1 MDTFTR
7 ADVESHT
14 EEIIQRIKD
23 GALFIHPT
31 DTIYGLGCDATN
43 SAAVRKLRELKERQI
58 NPFSVWVP
66 SIAWIRKH
74 CEVTPKTEKWL
85 QELPGPYTL
94 ILRLKDKKK
103 AVVKEVV
110 AGKET
115 LGVRYP
121 NHWFGKMVELLDRPI
136 VTTSVNK
143 AGEPFLT
150 TLSALDSE
158 MARGIDF
165 AIDEGEKNGR
175 PSTMVDVEKEEVKER

>member
-1 MDTFTR
+1 METFTR

-14 EEIIQRIKD
+14 EEIVQWIKD

-43 SAAVRKLRELKERQI
+43 SAAVKKLRELKRRPT

-74 CEVTPKTEKWL
+74 CEITPKTERWL

-94 ILRLKDKKK
+94 ILRLKDQK
-103 AVVKEVV
+103 AVAKEVV

-115 LGVRYP
+115 IGVRYP
-121 NHWFGKMVELLDRPI
+121 NHWFGKIVVKLGKPI

-150 TLSALDSE
+150 ALSALEPDI
-158 MARGIDF
+158 ARGVDF

-175 PSTMVDVEKEEVKER
+175 PSKMVDVEKEEVKER

>member
-1 MDTFTR
+1 MDTLIR
-7 ADVESHT
+7 ADVEAHP
-14 EEIIQRIKD
+14 EEIVQRIKD
-23 GALFIHPT
+23 GAIFIHPT

-43 SAAVRKLRELKERQI
+43 SVAVRKLRELKQRPT

-74 CEVTPKTEKWL
+74 GEITPKTEKWL
-85 QELPGPYTL
+85 LQLPGPYTL
-94 ILRLKDKKK
+94 ILRLKDKK
-103 AVVKEVV
+103 AVAKEVV
-110 AGKET
+110 VGKET

-121 NHWFGKMVELLDRPI
+121 NHWFGKIVAMLDKPI

-150 TLSALDSE
+150 TLLALE
-158 MARGIDF
+158 PEIARQIDF

-175 PSTMVDVEKEEVKER
+175 PSKMIDVEKEEVKER